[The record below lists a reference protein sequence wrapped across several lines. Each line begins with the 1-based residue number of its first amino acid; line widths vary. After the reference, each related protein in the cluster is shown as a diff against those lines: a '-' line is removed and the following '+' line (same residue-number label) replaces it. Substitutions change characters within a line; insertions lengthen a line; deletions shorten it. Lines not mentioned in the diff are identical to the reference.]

1 MEDEDD
7 PFVAM
12 MNRNNNN
19 SSSGVLDPSKQQQ
32 LEALTSQLLN
42 AQAVINGF
50 TKQIQDLNMLNQELR
65 NGKVMMMERLI
76 LSIYLSI
83 FLSSH

>member
-65 NGKVMMMERLI
+65 NGKVMWIE
-76 LSIYLSI
+76 
-83 FLSSH
+83 